1 MACFLVPT
9 AEAIVTTVITKAAKA
24 GESSAEISAEAG
36 AKSGAGSC
44 AEAGAKSGAQAHA
57 KPARMPFIRKL
68 RWLSNL
74 CWGGAV
80 LLCFEHLWHG
90 EVVPFPPF
98 LTAASNPADTA
109 AMLHEMATAGVCMAC
124 LVTAVWIGMVIVS
137 NAIEKR
143 SDTEDVSASQEV

>member
-9 AEAIVTTVITKAAKA
+9 AEAIVTTVIAKTA
-24 GESSAEISAEAG
+24 KEEKKDYTHIDAETGEAVSE
-36 AKSGAGSC
+36 
-44 AEAGAKSGAQAHA
+44 
-57 KPARMPFIRKL
+57 KPAKMSFVRKL
-68 RWLSNL
+68 KWLSNML
-74 CWGGAV
+74 WGGAV

-124 LVTAVWIGMVIVS
+124 LVTAVWIGMVLVS

-143 SDTEDVSASQEV
+143 SDAEDVSASQEV